1 MPEEVLRTLRLRRGM
16 RLQVRVSGDTLV
28 LTRAETSSGKR
39 VSAADARW
47 EQMEREADE
56 AIARGDVLGPFDTAS
71 EAIEALRRTEV

>member
-16 RLQVRVSGDTLV
+16 KLQVRVSGDTLV
-28 LTRAETSSGKR
+28 LTRAEASSGKR

-56 AIARGDVLGPFDTAS
+56 DIARGNVLGPFDGVA
-71 EAIEALRRTEV
+71 EAFAALRSAEV